1 MAPVVPLK
9 AHDAAAG
16 AQVCRLL
23 AAPRLAETGQQKR
36 VRAEPVDGGAVY
48 FCLLYKISVECSI
61 RPAEIPPTKYCVPK
75 DEKNYS
81 KKEKAADPPGRSAA
95 FDALFARY
103 LLKNYSAVI
112 APVGQAPSQA
122 PQSMQAS
129 AFTTA
134 TPPSTATAPTGQA
147 PSQAPQPT
155 HASETLCAIIELSFI
170 SPVLSI
176 YEEICPCTALADP
189 SEIISLTAF

>member
-1 MAPVVPLK
+1 MPFQAD
-9 AHDAAAG
+9 DAAAG
-16 AQVCRLL
+16 TQICRALEPL
-23 AAPRLAETGQQKR
+23 WLGKAGQQQR
-36 VRAEPVDGGAVY
+36 VGAEPVDRRTVDFCFIIQNLGGMFHICKLHPLPKYRGRKAG
-48 FCLLYKISVECSI
+48 KIVHE
-61 RPAEIPPTKYCVPK
+61 R
-75 DEKNYS
+75 
-81 KKEKAADPPGRSAA
+81 KAADP
-95 FDALFARY
+95 
-103 LLKNYSAVI
+103 LLTGLLLLMRFYGSRRETYSAVI

-170 SPVLSI
+170 SPCSVFMKKSAPARLWQTPRKS
-176 YEEICPCTALADP
+176 YP
-189 SEIISLTAF
+189 